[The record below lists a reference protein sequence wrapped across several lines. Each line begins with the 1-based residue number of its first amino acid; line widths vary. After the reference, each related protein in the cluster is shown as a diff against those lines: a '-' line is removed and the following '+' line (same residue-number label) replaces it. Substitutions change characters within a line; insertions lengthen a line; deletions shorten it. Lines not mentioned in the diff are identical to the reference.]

1 VEQKGELYLCCAPS
15 QALRNKSLIYAEL
28 LPGGLDPMIIAK
40 KIRNEFLS
48 SLNTIDSQQVQ
59 SLSLFIQSAS
69 IDEFIRTL
77 PNGQSK
83 ITSLHREQ
91 ASKKPISLDGK
102 DNEAIEQSN

>member
-1 VEQKGELYLCCAPS
+1 
-15 QALRNKSLIYAEL
+15 
-28 LPGGLDPMIIAK
+28 MIIAK

-48 SLNTIDSQQVQ
+48 SLNTDNSQQVQ

-91 ASKKPISLDGK
+91 ASKKPISDGK
-102 DNEAIEQSN
+102 DNEDIEQSN

>member
-1 VEQKGELYLCCAPS
+1 
-15 QALRNKSLIYAEL
+15 LIYAEL

-48 SLNTIDSQQVQ
+48 SLNTDNSQQVQ

-83 ITSLHREQ
+83 ITSLHRGQ